1 MCFLARPSAAYRD
14 SFLSG
19 AAEFYAEGRP
29 DSTYAEFL
37 GYDLVSLE
45 RHFADFVR
53 DLLELD
59 SDTSLP
65 RGWQPDRVFWL
76 IGQGEYLG
84 QTSIRPQLSSRY
96 LLTYGGHI
104 GYSIRPSRRRQ
115 GYGTRIL
122 ALALEQA
129 RLLGLQRV
137 LVTCNSDNLPSKKI
151 IEHNGGRFESSMVMP
166 AHLLRAEGRPGKGR
180 VDKLRYWIELV
191 KESEALDRQ
200 TA

>member
-37 GYDLVSLE
+37 GYNLSSLE
-45 RHFADFVR
+45 HHFDDFVR
-53 DLLELD
+53 DLLNLD

-65 RGWQPDRVFWL
+65 RGWQPDKVFWL
-76 IGQGEYLG
+76 IGEGQYLG
-84 QTSIRPQLSSRY
+84 QTSVRPQLGSRY

-115 GYGTRIL
+115 GYGTKIL
-122 ALALEQA
+122 ALALAEA
-129 RLLGLQRV
+129 RRLGLPRV
-137 LVTCNSDNLPSKKI
+137 LVTCNSDNTPSKKI

-166 AHLLRAEGRPGKGR
+166 AHLLRAEGRQVNGR
-180 VDKLRYWIELV
+180 IDKLRYWIELAQ
-191 KESEALDRQ
+191 ESA
-200 TA
+200 AAGSSA

>member
-1 MCFLARPSAAYRD
+1 MCFLTRPSEDYRT

-45 RHFADFVR
+45 RHFGDFVR
-53 DLLELD
+53 DLLNLD

-65 RGWQPDRVFWL
+65 RGWQQDRVFWL
-76 IGQGEYLG
+76 VGQGEYLG

-104 GYSIRPSRRRQ
+104 GYSIRPSQRRQ

-122 ALALEQA
+122 ALALDQA
-129 RLLGLQRV
+129 RQLGLQRV
-137 LVTCNSDNLPSKKI
+137 LITCNSDNIPSKKI
-151 IEHNGGRFESSMVMP
+151 IEHNGGKFESSMVMP
-166 AHLLRAEGRPGKGR
+166 AHLLRAEGRQVKGKI
-180 VDKLRYWIELV
+180 DKLRYWIELS
-191 KESEALDRQ
+191 KEPHTLDREPS
-200 TA
+200 